1 MANQQKRAA
10 ALREVRLLQK
20 RARDKEYHLRKRGAV
35 GIKMGSPRL
44 NFSEVRGMN
53 LNELRKYSRDLSNF
67 TATRMTVLPHGD
79 VVPEAMIL
87 ETRRNVAQYNHRV
100 EQERRKLQRKVR
112 TPEISEDLQR
122 SPNFQEI
129 HLENKPRNE
138 QEANRLLKRSR
149 QWKHSSPSMK
159 LRGQRRAA
167 VKMLRQIGL
176 DHEANQLGN
185 LRSDLFDRLVNQGGL
200 LEDAALWYQQDREK
214 IEEEIGYNPD
224 DFGLFQSRL
233 SNQLNTIRRNR

>member
-1 MANQQKRAA
+1 MD
-10 ALREVRLLQK
+10 LT
-20 RARDKEYHLRKRGAV
+20 D
-35 GIKMGSPRL
+35 
-44 NFSEVRGMN
+44 
-53 LNELRKYSRDLSNF
+53 LRKYTRDLTKF
-67 TATRMTVLPHGD
+67 TSTRMTVLSHGD

-87 ETRRNVAQYNHRV
+87 ETRRNVKQYNRRV
-100 EQERRKLQRKVR
+100 EQERRKLQRKIK
-112 TPEISEDLQR
+112 TLKISEDLQR

-129 HLENKPRNE
+129 HIENKPRNA
-138 QEANRLLKRSR
+138 QEATRLLNRSR
-149 QWKHSSPSMK
+149 QWRHSSPSMK